1 MFRKWNRVL
10 AFLLSIVLI
19 TTTFGSDFTST
30 FVYAAE
36 DAQDLQ
42 NLAAE
47 NGDLPEIFEEGQTIS
62 DLDEEKKDTETQ
74 KEIQE
79 VSQEV
84 GDETNSEE
92 EVEKD
97 PETVV
102 TDLEEEASSEGED
115 EEPAEAVPDKEFKES
130 VEMDDGMKISLYA
143 VEGVLPGDAELKVT
157 KISESKEE
165 KIQELIDGEMG
176 ESVNVVE
183 TFSYDIKIV
192 SPSAVTEDNEE
203 GEVQPEDENTVEVRF
218 EQISEVSDEV
228 EKADTGIA
236 VYHVNDTVTEVEEQV
251 TLPTS
256 ADTEEVSFDAEH
268 FSIYAVTI
276 YKQYK
281 TYSRFF
287 NISALDYSNGSRLGN
302 SNKFDLQKDYEVRIK
317 PAELAKSI
325 NSYVFVKATVTPY
338 SSDSDIKYFR
348 LHHIGDKYYDYAQYT
363 LSDNPAEEDWHYL
376 DTDSY
381 VYFWY
386 SKSVSVAVYA
396 TDGTPSTTVNP
407 ILQEKF
413 GLNYVQTN
421 HGGGT
426 GYYPVAIIEL
436 PQSVFSN
443 PKKSGQQYAYINNQ
457 QDMDRLKAAL
467 QNATV
472 KFDKLKTEARGNANN
487 TVLSSGIN
495 AIQFEYKDAGADA
508 AHHLTT
514 LMSWPKDWNEDGFT
528 GKYAY
533 HLDLR
538 FATNVVT
545 FIGEY
550 EENGRVVS
558 GPSQID
564 QKAYLKGETTS
575 LSYGDALAI
584 ANNHATIDGKTYPT
598 VELYSDSNY
607 SNKITEGSSIA
618 LESDKTIYVKYVN
631 TTSHT
636 VSFSKGDQENVT
648 SMPSSQT
655 ITNGFTATEPE
666 EIPVVA
672 DNTYVFDGWYLENSE
687 TPYNF
692 NTPVTT
698 DITLVAHWKENTTT
712 YTVNHYKQK
721 LGGDASKHDTENY
734 ELVESDST
742 KTAVV
747 GDSVTPVVKTYTGFT
762 APVAQ
767 PVTVEV
773 NTDGTPKTVVNYYY
787 TRNTYTIT
795 YDANGGSG
803 SMEPQTVPY
812 EGTVNISNNGFTREH
827 YRFDGWKDAN
837 GNSYAVNAV
846 YPGEGTAYADL
857 ELFAQWK
864 ALTKVTISP
873 KNVQNQ
879 YNGQPL
885 TADFTSDLDTTKYE
899 LRNTDSITYSVS
911 SITDAEIKTYSVD
924 GVQNVKVFDKAGND
938 VTRDFELVASTAT
951 ATMTVTPIT
960 IKVGT
965 GTARQKFNGRV
976 LKCTDIFIDGSETA
990 EPIDNKDNKGV
1001 VLYKP
1006 LGEDS
1011 TETIKLHT
1019 TSWRIFPGDEAN
1031 KYAKEFVGGAK
1042 EQNYNVI
1049 TNPDEGKGLGRLY
1062 VLTDSD
1068 DAKFII
1074 QADDMSFDY
1083 DGTPHSY
1090 NKATVVNNPAA
1101 AEGYKVD
1108 IKNVQTTGSVTYADK
1123 PGVNTVVR
1131 SSVRI
1136 LDNDGNDVTSQ
1147 FREQDIKLTTGD
1159 LTINKKAATVTAL
1172 GAHKTY
1178 DGSNIDTDFVKS
1190 YNEPDK
1196 EYTITELANGDYE
1209 EVKTSFVGDVKNVEG
1224 NQSKAENHRVTEVKI
1239 YHKNQDGSKTDVTD
1253 SYDITKV
1260 AGVVYVDPK
1269 EFHIETQG
1277 AEKEYDGV
1285 ALTNEKASVEG
1296 LVDGETAKIKAVGS
1310 QLEVGNSDND
1320 YEKNEDG
1327 TPAITW
1333 GTLLSPVK
1341 ASNYIYKSDAD
1352 EIGLLNVKA
1361 NESAQ
1366 VTISVPSFAK
1376 IYDGETYTVTSDKAT
1391 LKVTQKDDKGNE
1403 VTLDNFALAEVTLVK
1418 VDSNDAAA
1426 DSVSVKNAGTVT
1438 YKVAGYKIVDKNNS
1452 ETADAKEWFA
1462 NKELKAGTLTVFKK
1476 TVVFTSKGYPEV
1488 LTKEFDGDPLTSANV
1503 EVSIPTN
1510 YDNNGNVVTEGKPA
1524 LTTSANYPEGEGFE
1538 VSATGTV
1545 TYPDVNATTNTI
1557 VYSATEGTLEANYNI
1572 VKHEGTLQ
1580 VTPVADENKAQFT
1593 LQVGSAEGTYN
1604 GTAYSVNGFVHTE
1617 KNASGDT
1624 DGTKFQW
1631 KGHTYTVTGLTVAG
1645 SATNAK
1651 VKDQKQDEL
1660 WVADSYSVSAS
1671 GKAVILDENNKDVT
1685 SQFAVPEIL
1694 PGTITINPKTVEL
1707 TSASWE
1713 RVYNGKAFT
1722 NADGLAD
1729 AIKKAKA
1736 EGRKDDALNLQNT
1749 EGVTG
1754 LDGFITREDGTKEG
1768 VKLSF
1773 DGSITVPGDTAN
1785 TFSVASYENGTLET
1799 NYNIVTTPGK
1809 LSVISSN
1816 AHYVVKVVANSD
1828 TVVYDGKPHSVSGF
1842 EKVIVVDVDNNNK
1855 ETEYEVKDGK
1865 LAFKLNG
1872 ADFTIEGL
1880 EAKMAKESY
1889 TDVLKDDDDILS
1901 RPVVV
1906 QRGEVVVKQG
1916 NDPVTGEFTVQTVDG
1931 SLTINPRKITLK
1943 SVSYEKLYD
1952 GVALSTQWL
1961 VVNKKIKESEK
1972 VAISFPEG
1980 QDGAFVG
1987 TDGIVSYNFTGSQLL
2002 PGGSEGNNTFTY
2014 ALVEGTK
2021 SQNYDI
2027 KKEFGTLTVKSRKG
2041 VDPFILNVKAA
2052 SKEATYTG
2060 QPIEASGFDE
2070 SDYDNMEVVKLEDGT
2085 TALQFTAESGAVF
2098 YITGLEASRSETD
2111 VLVAK
2116 DKRGNNK
2123 KDREGNWVV
2132 DSYSVPVTGT
2142 AVVVDAAGNTVT
2154 DEFAFGKVKAGKLK
2168 INPIKIKFTSGSAE
2182 KEYDG
2187 DPLTND
2193 EVKVDGA
2200 FAQGEKA
2207 VFTVTGTETLPTKK
2221 NVSHNNKF
2229 TYELVNAKETNYDVK
2244 TEFGTLK
2251 VTNRSGANKWKI
2263 ELKGNSATYY
2273 YNGDSQKI
2281 SGFEKMSFE
2290 FNGHT
2295 YYVSGV
2301 TSSAKGKDVLYKDG
2315 KVVAKDTK
2323 IEGKP
2328 KVNDEAGHD
2337 VTKSFKVTV
2346 KEGTLL
2352 INPRPVTLTS
2362 ANGEKKYDG
2371 TELTTYDLVKEGKLK
2386 KEITVGGM
2394 GFVKNHGKQ
2403 IQYTVTGSQ
2412 TIVGSSAN
2420 EFTYKFKRAIKD
2432 IGKNYAITKIYGTLT
2447 VFDRGEDERFEVT
2460 VVANSDEFLYDG
2472 TEHSVSGFKEVRV
2485 KVGENKYDTYE
2496 VKGGVLEF
2504 KLNGETFKI
2513 ADVSTIAGKATD
2525 VVLNE
2530 STDENGVKSY
2540 VEAPAAAVNVSDTS
2554 LAVVYDSKHNPVTAQ
2569 FAVYA
2574 ESGDLTIHRR
2584 KVTLVAGSASKDFDG
2599 KALTCP
2605 EYSIKTGEG
2614 IDGFAVYTKD
2624 GKEVNEKNGITVTT
2638 SGSVLRHEDSP
2649 AENEI
2654 AKVDFDGVIAKA
2666 SNYIVT
2672 TEKGKLTINSLGK
2685 KIVLDII
2692 LELDQDGGNNK
2703 EVTYNGKQQSMD
2715 VTIGIT
2721 PKMITETEET
2731 QTTTEGGNTETPS
2744 PITQNSDDNDEGDTS
2759 DLSAMIGKLM
2769 SLGSITVY
2777 AAEGEDIFEDVE
2789 QLKYN
2794 STATFTYGDTTF
2806 VVSGI
2811 TLEGGAGKDVG
2822 EYPVTINLKNLSV
2835 TVGKTVDG
2843 KVVADEKAPVDEFA
2857 FNVIKP
2863 ETSTEG
2869 NNVVGVLN
2877 IVEKEITVS
2886 TGSASK
2892 DYDGNPLTSNVA
2904 SIDGIVN
2911 GETYKITATGSRT
2924 EVGTSK
2930 NTYKIDWWA
2939 PEDNKYTAKE
2949 TNYKIVG
2956 ENLGDLRVDRVSS
2969 GGGGGDDTPVFFTLA
2984 APAPAGAV
2992 LGAQRVVGD
3001 GPAVLGA
3008 RRSSTD
3014 DNTNSMARVF
3024 AMVAAAAIAVT
3035 MMITGKKKDE
3045 EEEG

>member
-30 FVYAAE
+30 FAYAAE

-62 DLDEEKKDTETQ
+62 DLDEEKNDTETQ
-74 KEIQE
+74 KETQE
-79 VSQEV
+79 KPQEESQEESQEV
-84 GDETNSEE
+84 GDEIISEE

-102 TDLEEEASSEGED
+102 TDLEEEATSEGED
-115 EEPAEAVPDKEFKES
+115 DEPAETVPDKEFKES

-192 SPSAVTEDNEE
+192 SPSAVSEDNKE
-203 GEVQPEDENTVEVRF
+203 GEVQPEDESTVAVTF

-228 EKADTGIA
+228 EKAETGIA

-256 ADTEEVSFDAEH
+256 AETEEVSFDAEH

-287 NISALDYSNGSRLGN
+287 NISAHDYSNGRALGN

-348 LHHIGDKYYDYAQYT
+348 LHHIGDEYYDYAQYT
-363 LSDNPAEEDWHYL
+363 LSDNPGEDDWHYL
-376 DTDSY
+376 NTDSY

-443 PKKSGQQYAYINNQ
+443 PKPSGSQQAYINNQ

-514 LMSWPKDWNEDGFT
+514 LMSWPKGWNEDGFT

-672 DNTYVFDGWYLENSE
+672 DNTYVFDGWYLGDDKYDFS
-687 TPYNF
+687 TL
-692 NTPVTT
+692 VTI

-721 LGGDASKHDTENY
+721 IGGDASRHDTENY
-734 ELVESDST
+734 SLDKSETSDPVVVNST
-742 KTAVV
+742 Q
-747 GDSVTPVVKTYTGFT
+747 TPAVKTYTGFT
-762 APVAQ
+762 APATQ
-767 PVTVEV
+767 TVTVEV
-773 NTDGTPKTVVNYYY
+773 NADGTPKTVVNYYY
-787 TRNTYTIT
+787 TRNNYTVTYN
-795 YDANGGSG
+795 ANDGTGT
-803 SMEPQTVPY
+803 MEPQTVPY
-812 EGTVNISNNGFTREH
+812 EDTVRISENGFTREH

-837 GNSYAVNAV
+837 GNTYEVGAT
-846 YPGEGTAYADL
+846 YPGEGAAYANL

-864 ALTKVTISP
+864 ELTKVTISP
-873 KNVQNQ
+873 KAVKGT
-879 YNGQPL
+879 YNGQAL
-885 TADFTSDLDTTKYE
+885 YADFTSNLDTTKYE
-899 LRNTDSITYSVS
+899 LRNTGSITYSVA
-911 SITDAEIKTYSVD
+911 SITDAEVKTYSVTS
-924 GVQNVKVFDKAGND
+924 VQGVKVYEKSSNTD
-938 VTRDFELVASTAT
+938 VTRDFELVASDAT

-965 GTARQKFNGRV
+965 GSATQNFNGRV
-976 LKCTDIFIDGSETA
+976 LKCTDIFIDGSATA
-990 EPIDNKDNKGV
+990 EAVDDNGY

-1006 LGEDS
+1006 LGENS
-1011 TETIKLHT
+1011 QETIKLHT
-1019 TSWRIFPGDEAN
+1019 TSWRIFPGDEPN
-1031 KYAKEFVGGAK
+1031 NYAVDYAGGAK
-1042 EQNYNVI
+1042 AQNYNVV
-1049 TNPDEGKGLGRLY
+1049 TNNEEGKGLGRLY
-1062 VLTDSD
+1062 VLTDR
-1068 DAKFII
+1068 DADKFII
-1074 QADDMSFDY
+1074 KADDHTFDY

-1101 AEGYKVD
+1101 DEGYSVA
-1108 IKNVQTTGSVTYADK
+1108 IENVQTTGSVTYANES
-1123 PGVNTVVR
+1123 GVNTVVR
-1131 SSVRI
+1131 NSVHI
-1136 LDNDGNDVTSQ
+1136 LDKDGNDVTAQ
-1147 FREQDIKLTTGD
+1147 FREQDIKLLTGT
-1159 LTINKKAATVTAL
+1159 LTVNKKAVTVTAL

-1178 DGSNIDTDFVKS
+1178 DGRPIDKDFVKS
-1190 YNEPDK
+1190 FNESDK
-1196 EYTITELANGDYE
+1196 EYTVTALADDDYE
-1209 EVKTSFVGDVKNVEG
+1209 VVSTKFEGDVKNVEG
-1224 NQSKAENHRVTEVKI
+1224 NLSKAGNHVVTEVKI
-1239 YHKNQDGSKTDVTD
+1239 YHRNQDGSTTEVTN
-1253 SYDITKV
+1253 SYQIDKA

-1269 EFHIETQG
+1269 AFHIETEG
-1277 AEKEYDGV
+1277 DEKEYNGV
-1285 ALTNEKASVEG
+1285 ALTKDAARVVG
-1296 LVDGETAKIKAVGS
+1296 LVDGEQATIHAVGS
-1310 QLEVGNSDND
+1310 QLTVGQSKNDYAKDND
-1320 YEKNEDG
+1320 GN
-1327 TPAITW
+1327 PVITW
-1333 GTLLSPVK
+1333 GSLLSPVK
-1341 ASNYIYKSDAD
+1341 SSNYVHNANAD
-1352 EIGLLNVKA
+1352 VLGDLVVNS
-1361 NESAQ
+1361 NETAQ
-1366 VTISVPSFAK
+1366 VTISVPSAAQ
-1376 IYDGETYTVTSDKAT
+1376 IYNGIALTNGDASIEVVGKGISKGDFTVSNVTFETVTSEAVST
-1391 LKVTQKDDKGNE
+1391 
-1403 VTLDNFALAEVTLVK
+1403 A
-1418 VDSNDAAA
+1418 SN
-1426 DSVSVKNAGTVT
+1426 SVSITDAGSVT
-1438 YKVAGYKIVDKNNS
+1438 YRVSGYKIV
-1452 ETADAKEWFA
+1452 AKDGTNATSYFTKVSKPEA
-1462 NKELKAGTLTVFKK
+1462 TLTVYPRTVKVTSVSDHK
-1476 TVVFTSKGYPEV
+1476 TYDGTALTNSDT
-1488 LTKEFDGDPLTSANV
+1488 TKELVSKVIWDDKEYDQTGDVFVNGEGFTYNVTGSVTYVSEGEVDNAFTFAANEGTAAGNYRILPEFGKLYITNRSDAEKYVV
-1503 EVSIPTN
+1503 EVKANSYEDK
-1510 YDNNGNVVTEGKPA
+1510 YDGAEHKAEGFKTTYPGAEEPVEGTEFTIDNRSYVVEGIRASRTEKNVPEEGTDYTVAVQGTPVVYALDETAENGKVDVTEQFA
-1524 LTTSANYPEGEGFE
+1524 LTTTDGSIKITPRNVTLTSVSGSKTYDGNELTGATLLEKNEAYFGDVKIDDAFKAVNTVTEEGIVITGDGFVDGEG
-1538 VSATGTV
+1538 A
-1545 TYPDVNATTNTI
+1545 
-1557 VYSATEGTLEANYNI
+1557 
-1572 VKHEGTLQ
+1572 
-1580 VTPVADENKAQFT
+1580 
-1593 LQVGSAEGTYN
+1593 
-1604 GTAYSVNGFVHTE
+1604 
-1617 KNASGDT
+1617 
-1624 DGTKFQW
+1624 
-1631 KGHTYTVTGLTVAG
+1631 TYTVTG
-1645 SATNAK
+1645 
-1651 VKDQKQDEL
+1651 
-1660 WVADSYSVSAS
+1660 
-1671 GKAVILDENNKDVT
+1671 
-1685 SQFAVPEIL
+1685 SQTTPTFSS
-1694 PGTITINPKTVEL
+1694 N
-1707 TSASWE
+1707 
-1713 RVYNGKAFT
+1713 AFT
-1722 NADGLAD
+1722 FTL
-1729 AIKKAKA
+1729 
-1736 EGRKDDALNLQNT
+1736 
-1749 EGVTG
+1749 
-1754 LDGFITREDGTKEG
+1754 KEG
-1768 VKLSF
+1768 
-1773 DGSITVPGDTAN
+1773 
-1785 TFSVASYENGTLET
+1785 TFAR
-1799 NYNIVTTPGK
+1799 NYNI
-1809 LSVISSN
+1809 S
-1816 AHYVVKVVANSD
+1816 KVEGTLTVNSRD
-1828 TVVYDGKPHSVSGF
+1828 AKYEIAVYPNSKTEVYDGKVKAVSGFSKVVYADTNEFDVGKDGKLKFSIDGNEYTITGLEVNNVENAVNAGEYLVTISNVGNQYKVLDAQGNDVKSEFRLTTGQGKLNIRKRVVILTSKGDTKQYDGKPLKKEKVDVSWPKDGDYPQTYGFVKGDGVTYSNFKSQTLVTEGDGVDNTFDYTFSGSSADNYEIIQQYGKLKVTDRKNPFKVTVKANSKTETYTGDYITVSGF
-1842 EKVIVVDVDNNNK
+1842 EKKVDKKTFV
-1855 ETEYEVKDGK
+1855 ETE
-1865 LAFKLNG
+1865 N
-1872 ADFTIEGL
+1872 GL
-1880 EAKMAKESY
+1880 EFTE
-1889 TDVLKDDDDILS
+1889 
-1901 RPVVV
+1901 
-1906 QRGEVVVKQG
+1906 GGVK
-1916 NDPVTGEFTVQTVDG
+1916 
-1931 SLTINPRKITLK
+1931 
-1943 SVSYEKLYD
+1943 
-1952 GVALSTQWL
+1952 
-1961 VVNKKIKESEK
+1961 
-1972 VAISFPEG
+1972 
-1980 QDGAFVG
+1980 
-1987 TDGIVSYNFTGSQLL
+1987 
-2002 PGGSEGNNTFTY
+2002 
-2014 ALVEGTK
+2014 
-2021 SQNYDI
+2021 
-2027 KKEFGTLTVKSRKG
+2027 
-2041 VDPFILNVKAA
+2041 
-2052 SKEATYTG
+2052 
-2060 QPIEASGFDE
+2060 
-2070 SDYDNMEVVKLEDGT
+2070 
-2085 TALQFTAESGAVF
+2085 F
-2098 YITGLEASRSETD
+2098 YITGLTATQAMRD
-2111 VLVAK
+2111 VNRKTAK
-2116 DKRGNNK
+2116 DKV
-2123 KDREGNWVV
+2123 E
-2132 DSYSVPVTGT
+2132 SYKVPVYGT
-2142 AVVVDAAGNTVT
+2142 ATVKDAAGNDVT
-2154 DEFAFGKVKAGKLK
+2154 KQFAVKTEAGKLT
-2168 INPIKIKFTSGSAE
+2168 INPIKITFTSGDAE

-2193 EVKVDGA
+2193 EVKVTSGA
-2200 FAQGEKA
+2200 FAQGEEA
-2207 VFTVTGTETLPTKK
+2207 VFTVTGSQTLPTKNRVK
-2221 NVSHNNKF
+2221 ENNTF
-2229 TYELVNAKETNYDVK
+2229 TYKLVNTREANYDVK
-2244 TEFGTLK
+2244 TKFGSLWVK
-2251 VTNRSGANKWKI
+2251 NRSDANKWKI
-2263 ELKGNSATYY
+2263 ELKGNSKTDY
-2273 YNGDSQKI
+2273 YNGNKQTI
-2281 SGFEKMSFE
+2281 SGFEKMTFE
-2290 FNGHT
+2290 FNNHT

-2301 TSSAKGKDVLYKDG
+2301 TSSAKGTDVLYKDG

-2362 ANGEKKYDG
+2362 ADGRKKYDG
-2371 TELTTYDLVKEGKLK
+2371 TPLTTFDLVKKGELD
-2386 KEITVGGM
+2386 KEVTVGGM
-2394 GFVKNHGKQ
+2394 GFVKNHGKK
-2403 IQYTVTGSQ
+2403 IHYTVTGSQ
-2412 TIVGSSAN
+2412 TIVGSSSN
-2420 EFTYKFKRAIKD
+2420 EFTYKFENSIKD
-2432 IGKNYAITKIYGTLT
+2432 IGKNYAITKNYGTLT
-2447 VFDRGEDERFEVT
+2447 VETRGADNRFEVV

-2496 VKGGVLEF
+2496 VKNGVLEF
-2504 KLNGETFKI
+2504 MLNGETFKI

-2530 STDENGVKSY
+2530 STDDNGVKTY
-2540 VEAPAAAVNVSDTS
+2540 TEAPAAAVNVSDTS
-2554 LAVVYDSKHNPVTAQ
+2554 LAKVYDSKHNPVTSE

-2574 ESGDLTIHRR
+2574 EGGDLTIHRR
-2584 KVTLVAGSASKDFDG
+2584 KVTLVAGSDSKDFDG
-2599 KALTCP
+2599 SALTCP
-2605 EYSIKTGEG
+2605 EYFIKTGDG
-2614 IDGFAVYTKD
+2614 IDGFAVYTKN
-2624 GKEVNEKNGITVTT
+2624 GAEVNEKNGITVKTV
-2638 SGSVLRHEDSP
+2638 GSVLRPEDSP
-2649 AENEI
+2649 AVNKI
-2654 AKVDFDGVIAKA
+2654 DSVTFDGTIAKA

-2672 TEKGKLTINSLGK
+2672 TEEGKLTINRLEK

-2721 PKMITETEET
+2721 PKKVTETEET

-2744 PITQNSDDNDEGDTS
+2744 PITQNSDDNDEGDAS

-2769 SLGSITVY
+2769 SLGTITVY

-2811 TLEGGAGKDVG
+2811 TLEGGAGTDVG
-2822 EYPVTINLKNLSV
+2822 EYPVTINLDNLSV

-2843 KVVADEKAPVDEFA
+2843 KVVADEKAPVNEFA

-2930 NTYKIDWWA
+2930 NTYKIDWA
-2939 PEDNKYTAKE
+2939 AKDNDYTAEE

-3035 MMITGKKKDE
+3035 VMITGKKKKDE
-3045 EEEG
+3045 EEG

>member
-84 GDETNSEE
+84 GDETISEE

-115 EEPAEAVPDKEFKES
+115 EEPTETVPDKEFKES

-203 GEVQPEDENTVEVRF
+203 GEVQPEDESTVAVTF

-236 VYHVNDTVTEVEEQV
+236 VYHVNNAVTAAEEQV
-251 TLPTS
+251 TLPVS
-256 ADTEEVSFDAEH
+256 SETEEVSFDAEH
-268 FSIYAVTI
+268 FSTYTVAIYYRYMI
-276 YKQYK
+276 GCYKDINIKTMSVDTGSEFSAYVWDDSKYTGYDEFAPSSIAKDINGYFFQYATK
-281 TYSRFF
+281 DSSK
-287 NISALDYSNGSRLGN
+287 SAHKITSFMIERGTNALKCKVEGN
-302 SNKFDLQKDYEVRIK
+302 NQWQNV
-317 PAELAKSI
+317 
-325 NSYVFVKATVTPY
+325 
-338 SSDSDIKYFR
+338 SS
-348 LHHIGDKYYDYAQYT
+348 T
-363 LSDNPAEEDWHYL
+363 
-376 DTDSY
+376 

-386 SKSVSVAVYA
+386 TNRVPVAVYA
-396 TDGTPSTTVNP
+396 TDG
-407 ILQEKF
+407 
-413 GLNYVQTN
+413 
-421 HGGGT
+421 
-426 GYYPVAIIEL
+426 
-436 PQSVFSN
+436 
-443 PKKSGQQYAYINNQ
+443 
-457 QDMDRLKAAL
+457 
-467 QNATV
+467 
-472 KFDKLKTEARGNANN
+472 
-487 TVLSSGIN
+487 LSSGNLNDHSAELRQLLGLGWVQDDGYFPIGVVWLKQSDIDRTLGSGNSRENIDALIDSIGSIDVSYLQNGGGRN
-495 AIQFEYKDAGADA
+495 ASNTVALNKDMIQRDAGGTQKSYKTA
-508 AHHLTT
+508 L
-514 LMSWPKDWNEDGFT
+514 LKWYWDGAYQPEHT
-528 GKYAY
+528 EQNAPYSGKTNIKEVQGYGHYKY
-533 HLDLR
+533 HLDVR
-538 FATNVVT
+538 FKANAV
-545 FIGEY
+545 EY
-550 EENGRVVS
+550 KRVYSENDQITSDSPENLVS
-558 GPSQID
+558 YSYLSGTQMTETVAKTVFDSFSIPSSKD
-564 QKAYLKGETTS
+564 GF
-575 LSYGDALAI
+575 SY
-584 ANNHATIDGKTYPT
+584 DG
-598 VELYSDSNY
+598 LYSDAEC
-607 SNKITEGSSIA
+607 TEPFSA
-618 LESDKTIYVKYVN
+618 FEVSDTTDGYTIYAKYSK

-636 VSFSKGDQENVT
+636 VTFSMGTQPNATPVPRPKTVT
-648 SMPSSQT
+648 HGQT
-655 ITNGFTATEPE
+655 ASKPE
-666 EIPVVA
+666 TDPAVA
-672 DNTYVFDGWYLENSE
+672 DNTYVFDGWYLGDDKYDFS
-687 TPYNF
+687 TL
-692 NTPVTT
+692 VTT

-721 LGGDASKHDTENY
+721 IGGDASRHDTENY
-734 ELVESDST
+734 SLDKSETSDHVVVNST
-742 KTAVV
+742 Q
-747 GDSVTPVVKTYTGFT
+747 TPAVKTYTGFT
-762 APVAQ
+762 APATQ
-767 PVTVEV
+767 TVTVEV
-773 NTDGTPKTVVNYYY
+773 NADGTPKTVVNYYY

-795 YDANGGSG
+795 YNANGGSG
-803 SMEPQTVPY
+803 SMEPQPVAYEDTVR
-812 EGTVNISNNGFTREH
+812 ISDNSFTREH

-837 GNSYAVNAV
+837 GNTYEVGAT
-846 YPGEGTAYADL
+846 YPGEGAAYADL

-864 ALTKVTISP
+864 ALTKVTISS
-873 KNVQNQ
+873 KNVQKQ

-965 GTARQKFNGRV
+965 GTATQKFNGRV

-990 EPIDNKDNKGV
+990 EPIDNKGV

-1006 LGEDS
+1006 LGEKS

-1031 KYAKEFVGGAK
+1031 EYAKEFVGGAK

-1074 QADDMSFDY
+1074 KAVDMSFDY

-1090 NKATVVNNPAA
+1090 SKATVVNNPAEDA
-1101 AEGYKVD
+1101 GYTVD
-1108 IKNVQTTGSVTYADK
+1108 IENVQTTGSVTYANES
-1123 PGVNTVVR
+1123 GVNTVVR
-1131 SSVRI
+1131 NSVHI
-1136 LDNDGNDVTSQ
+1136 LDKAGNDVTAQ
-1147 FREQDIKLTTGD
+1147 FREQDIKLVNGT
-1159 LTINKKAATVTAL
+1159 LTVNKKAATVTAL

-1190 YNEPDK
+1190 YNESDK

-1310 QLEVGNSDND
+1310 QLEVGNSNND

-1341 ASNYIYKSDAD
+1341 ASNYSYNSDAD

-1438 YKVAGYKIVDKNNS
+1438 YKVAGYRIVDKNNS

-1604 GTAYSVNGFVHTE
+1604 GTAYSVNGFVHTD
-1617 KNASGDT
+1617 KNAEGDT

-1842 EKVIVVDVDNNNK
+1842 KKVIVVDVDNNNK

-1880 EAKMAKESY
+1880 ETKMAKESY

-1961 VVNKKIKESEK
+1961 VDNKKIKESEK

-2098 YITGLEASRSETD
+2098 YITGLEVSRSETD

-2123 KDREGNWVV
+2123 KDRQGNWVV
-2132 DSYSVPVTGT
+2132 DSYSVPVTGTET

-2187 DPLTND
+2187 DPLTNN

-2273 YNGDSQKI
+2273 YNGDSQKV

-2301 TSSAKGKDVLYKDG
+2301 TSSAKGTDVLYKDG

-2328 KVNDEAGHD
+2328 KVKDEAGHD

-2362 ANGEKKYDG
+2362 ADGRKKYDG
-2371 TELTTYDLVKEGKLK
+2371 TPLTTFDLVKKGELD
-2386 KEITVGGM
+2386 KEVTVGGM
-2394 GFVKNHGKQ
+2394 GFVKNHGKK
-2403 IQYTVTGSQ
+2403 IRYTVTGSQ
-2412 TIVGSSAN
+2412 TIVGSSPN
-2420 EFTYKFKRAIKD
+2420 EFTYKFNNSIKD
-2432 IGKNYAITKIYGTLT
+2432 IGKNYAITKNYGTLT
-2447 VFDRGEDERFEVT
+2447 VETRGADNRFEVV

-2485 KVGENKYDTYE
+2485 KVGENKYDAYQ

-2513 ADVSTIAGKATD
+2513 TDVSTIAGVATD
-2525 VVLNE
+2525 VMLNE
-2530 STDENGVKSY
+2530 VTDETGAKKY
-2540 VEAPAAAVNVSDTS
+2540 AEAPAAVVSVSDTS
-2554 LAVVYDSKHNPVTAQ
+2554 LAKVTDSDNNPVTSE
-2569 FAVYA
+2569 FAVYS
-2574 ESGDLTIHRR
+2574 ENGTLTINRR
-2584 KVTLVAGSASKDFDG
+2584 KVTLAAGSASKDFDG
-2599 KALTCP
+2599 KVLTCP
-2605 EYSIKTGEG
+2605 EYIIKTGEG

-2638 SGSVLRHEDSP
+2638 SGSALRPEDPP

-2715 VTIGIT
+2715 VSIGIT
-2721 PKMITETEET
+2721 PKNVTETEET
-2731 QTTTEGGNTETPS
+2731 QTITEGGNTETPS
-2744 PITQNSDDNDEGDTS
+2744 PITQNSDDNDEGDAS

-2811 TLEGGAGKDVG
+2811 TLEGGAGTDVG
-2822 EYPVTINLKNLSV
+2822 EYPVTINLDNLSV

-2843 KVVADEKAPVDEFA
+2843 KVVADEEAPVKEFA